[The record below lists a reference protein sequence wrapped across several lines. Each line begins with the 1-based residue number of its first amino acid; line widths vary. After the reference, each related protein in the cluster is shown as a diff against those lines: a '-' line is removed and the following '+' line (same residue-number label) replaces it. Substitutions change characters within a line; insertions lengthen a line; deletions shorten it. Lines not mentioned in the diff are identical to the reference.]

1 MQTLSYDVVVVGGGS
16 AGVASAIAASR
27 CGCKTLLIE
36 RNAYLGGQ
44 ATNAWVSAFCGF
56 FTKGELPTQCVKGI
70 GDEVLQRLKDY
81 GEDINY
87 VINPS
92 TKNASIRFHPEILKL
107 VLDDLIL
114 ESAMDVRLCTTLI
127 DVNVNNQKI
136 ESIIVMD
143 DDDKYL
149 VKAKVFIDTTG
160 DANLLN
166 SAHIQTMWGDQS
178 HHVQQ
183 SSLSCLVDNLPS
195 DEIKIETIESAIK
208 QAKANGATHLDKERG
223 MIIKV
228 KGDTYGYMTIPS
240 IELNNLSGSTLTQS
254 LIELRKKGN
263 AYVKALKQ
271 YAPNFNN
278 VNLKSSAPYLGIRES
293 RRMVGKTMIQGEDV
307 LRAVKSKDS
316 IARAGWPV
324 EMHKNSGLSYQS
336 ICDNDYFGVPLGALF
351 SKDITNL
358 LAAGRCI
365 SCDSV
370 ALASLRVMGTSFA
383 TGQAAGVAA
392 AYYARTNQLD
402 VEAIQE
408 ELIKQNALI

>member
-166 SAHIQTMWGDQS
+166 SAHIQTIWGDQS

-336 ICDNDYFGVPLGALF
+336 ICDNDYFGVPLGALV

>member
-240 IELNNLSGSTLTQS
+240 IELNNLSGATLTQS

-307 LRAVKSKDS
+307 LKAEKSKDS

-336 ICDNDYFGVPLGALF
+336 ICDNDYFGVPLGALV

>member
-228 KGDTYGYMTIPS
+228 KGDTYGYITIPS

-307 LRAVKSKDS
+307 LKAEKSKDS

-336 ICDNDYFGVPLGALF
+336 ICDNDYFGVPLGALV

>member
-208 QAKANGATHLDKERG
+208 QAKANGAIHLDNERG

-278 VNLKSSAPYLGIRES
+278 ANLKSSAPYLGIRES

-307 LRAVKSKDS
+307 LKAVKSKDS

-336 ICDNDYFGVPLGALF
+336 IRDNDYFGVPLGALV

-392 AYYARTNQLD
+392 ANYARTNQVD

>member
-336 ICDNDYFGVPLGALF
+336 ICDNDYFGVPLGALV
-351 SKDITNL
+351 SKGITNL

>member
-240 IELNNLSGSTLTQS
+240 IELNNLSGATLTQS

-336 ICDNDYFGVPLGALF
+336 ICDNDYFGVPLGALV

>member
-263 AYVKALKQ
+263 AYVKAL
-271 YAPNFNN
+271 NN
-278 VNLKSSAPYLGIRES
+278 MHLTS
-293 RRMVGKTMIQGEDV
+293 TM
-307 LRAVKSKDS
+307 
-316 IARAGWPV
+316 
-324 EMHKNSGLSYQS
+324 
-336 ICDNDYFGVPLGALF
+336 
-351 SKDITNL
+351 
-358 LAAGRCI
+358 
-365 SCDSV
+365 
-370 ALASLRVMGTSFA
+370 
-383 TGQAAGVAA
+383 
-392 AYYARTNQLD
+392 
-402 VEAIQE
+402 
-408 ELIKQNALI
+408 

>member
-307 LRAVKSKDS
+307 LTAVKSKDS

-336 ICDNDYFGVPLGALF
+336 ICDNDYFGVPLGALV

>member
-1 MQTLSYDVVVVGGGS
+1 MQTLSYSVVVVGGGS

-336 ICDNDYFGVPLGALF
+336 ICDNDYFGVPLGALV

>member
-56 FTKGELPTQCVKGI
+56 FTKGERPTQCVKGI

-336 ICDNDYFGVPLGALF
+336 ICDNDYFGVPLGALV

>member
-307 LRAVKSKDS
+307 LKAEKSKDS

-336 ICDNDYFGVPLGALF
+336 ICDNDYFGVPLGALV

-402 VEAIQE
+402 VESIQE

>member
-307 LRAVKSKDS
+307 LKAEKSKDS

-336 ICDNDYFGVPLGALF
+336 ICDNDYFGVPLGALV

-408 ELIKQNALI
+408 ELIKQNVLI

>member
-1 MQTLSYDVVVVGGGS
+1 M
-16 AGVASAIAASR
+16 
-27 CGCKTLLIE
+27 
-36 RNAYLGGQ
+36 
-44 ATNAWVSAFCGF
+44 
-56 FTKGELPTQCVKGI
+56 
-70 GDEVLQRLKDY
+70 LQRLKDY

-336 ICDNDYFGVPLGALF
+336 ICDNDYFGVPLGALV

>member
-307 LRAVKSKDS
+307 LKAEKSKDS

-336 ICDNDYFGVPLGALF
+336 ICDNDYFGVPLGALV

>member
-114 ESAMDVRLCTTLI
+114 ESAMDVRFCTTLI

-307 LRAVKSKDS
+307 LKAEKSKDS

-336 ICDNDYFGVPLGALF
+336 ICDNDYFGVPLGALV

>member
-336 ICDNDYFGVPLGALF
+336 ICDNDYFGVPLGALV

>member
-307 LRAVKSKDS
+307 LKAEKSKDS

-336 ICDNDYFGVPLGALF
+336 ICDNDYFGVPLDALV

>member
-114 ESAMDVRLCTTLI
+114 ESAMDVRFCTTLI

-336 ICDNDYFGVPLGALF
+336 ICDNDYFGVPLGALV

>member
-149 VKAKVFIDTTG
+149 VEAKVFIDTTG

-240 IELNNLSGSTLTQS
+240 IELNNLSGATLTQS

-336 ICDNDYFGVPLGALF
+336 ICDNDYFGVPLGALV

>member
-44 ATNAWVSAFCGF
+44 STNAWVSAFCGF

-336 ICDNDYFGVPLGALF
+336 ICDNDYFGVPLGALV

>member
-149 VKAKVFIDTTG
+149 VEAKVFIDTTG

-336 ICDNDYFGVPLGALF
+336 ICDNDYFGVPLGALV

>member
-228 KGDTYGYMTIPS
+228 KGDTYGYMTIPR

-336 ICDNDYFGVPLGALF
+336 ICDNDYFGVPLGALV

>member
-336 ICDNDYFGVPLGALF
+336 ICDNDYFGVPLGALV
-351 SKDITNL
+351 SKDISNL

>member
-70 GDEVLQRLKDY
+70 GDEVLQWLKDY

-336 ICDNDYFGVPLGALF
+336 ICDNDYFGVPLGALV

>member
-271 YAPNFNN
+271 YALNFNN

-293 RRMVGKTMIQGEDV
+293 RRMMGKTMIQGEDV
-307 LRAVKSKDS
+307 LKAEKSKDS

-336 ICDNDYFGVPLGALF
+336 ICDNDYFGVPLGALV

>member
-16 AGVASAIAASR
+16 AGVASAISASR

-56 FTKGELPTQCVKGI
+56 FTKGEVPTQCVKGI

-136 ESIIVMD
+136 ESIIAMD
-143 DDDKYL
+143 DDDKYS

-263 AYVKALKQ
+263 AYVNALKQ

-307 LRAVKSKDS
+307 LKAVKSKDS

-336 ICDNDYFGVPLGALF
+336 IRDNDYFGIPLGALV

>member
-1 MQTLSYDVVVVGGGS
+1 MQTLSYDVVVVGGGN

-336 ICDNDYFGVPLGALF
+336 ICDNDYFGVPLGALV

>member
-336 ICDNDYFGVPLGALF
+336 ICDNDYFGVPLGALV

-358 LAAGRCI
+358 LAGGRCI

>member
-149 VKAKVFIDTTG
+149 VEAKVFIDTTG

-307 LRAVKSKDS
+307 LKAEKSKDS

-336 ICDNDYFGVPLGALF
+336 ICDNDYFGVPLGALV

>member
-114 ESAMDVRLCTTLI
+114 ESTMDVRLCTTLI

-336 ICDNDYFGVPLGALF
+336 ICDNDYFGVPLGALV